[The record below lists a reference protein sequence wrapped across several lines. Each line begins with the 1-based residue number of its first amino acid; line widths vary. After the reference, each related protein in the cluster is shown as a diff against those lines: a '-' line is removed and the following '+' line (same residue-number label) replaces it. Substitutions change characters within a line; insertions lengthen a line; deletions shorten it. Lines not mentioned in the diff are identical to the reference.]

1 MIITYSLTD
10 ILMSEIKAKDV
21 YEDSS
26 KDKELFDF
34 LDYSVKS
41 EYYGNS
47 NKLLVD
53 KMKDEML
60 LLKNLLD

>member
-34 LDYSVKS
+34 FDYSVKS
-41 EYYGNS
+41 KYYGNS

>member
-10 ILMSEIKAKDV
+10 ILMYEIKAKDI

-41 EYYGNS
+41 KYYGNS

-53 KMKDEML
+53 KMKDEMP

>member
-1 MIITYSLTD
+1 
-10 ILMSEIKAKDV
+10 MSEIKAKDV

>member
-1 MIITYSLTD
+1 
-10 ILMSEIKAKDV
+10 MSEIKAKDV

-41 EYYGNS
+41 KYYGNS

>member
-41 EYYGNS
+41 KYYGNS

>member
-1 MIITYSLTD
+1 MIRTYSLTD

-41 EYYGNS
+41 KYYGNS

>member
-41 EYYGNS
+41 KYYGYS

>member
-10 ILMSEIKAKDV
+10 ILMPEIKAKDV

-41 EYYGNS
+41 KYYGNS

>member
-41 EYYGNS
+41 KYYGNS

-60 LLKNLLD
+60 LLKNMLD

>member
-26 KDKELFDF
+26 KDKKLFDF

-41 EYYGNS
+41 KYYGNS

-60 LLKNLLD
+60 LLKNMLD

>member
-34 LDYSVKS
+34 LDYSVKLK
-41 EYYGNS
+41 YYGNS

>member
-1 MIITYSLTD
+1 MY
-10 ILMSEIKAKDV
+10 EIKAKDI

-41 EYYGNS
+41 KYYGNS

-60 LLKNLLD
+60 LMKNLLDWRYIWIPF